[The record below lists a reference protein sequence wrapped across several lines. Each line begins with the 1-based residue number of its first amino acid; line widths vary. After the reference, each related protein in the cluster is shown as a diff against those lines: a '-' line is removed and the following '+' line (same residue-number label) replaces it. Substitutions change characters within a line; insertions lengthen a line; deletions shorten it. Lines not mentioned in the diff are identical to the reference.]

1 MAKRPDHSVPGIL
14 VIDKASGMTSHD
26 VVSRVRRLAHTR
38 KVGHGGTLDPM
49 ATGVLVVGVGKAT
62 RLLTFITGHS
72 KTYEATIRFGLTTST
87 DDAEGALVRAL
98 GCASLSL
105 NELEKAME
113 GLRGEIDQVP
123 SSVSAKKIDGKRAY
137 ELVREGVLV
146 VGVGKA
152 TRLLTFITGHSKTYE
167 ATIRFGLTTSTD
179 DAEGALVRALGCASL
194 SLNELEKAMEGLR
207 GEIDQVPSSVSAKK
221 IDGKRAYELVR
232 EGVEVELKANRVTVS
247 RFERC
252 SDLRRAT
259 LDTSS
264 GPLEVLDVDVV
275 VDCSSGTYI
284 RALARDLGLMLGVG
298 AHLTRLRRTR
308 VGAFTLE
315 DCRTVDS
322 LEDEAAS
329 SRAASHPKMPLPAPT
344 PEGALK
350 SASHSE
356 EPLPAPGLIPLGA
369 AVTAMFPVIFLNE
382 AEAARFLHGNPP
394 KRGPKE
400 LQALLRA
407 APVHR
412 ASVPPT
418 PEAPAAPVSGAP
430 TAPAREAPAASAS
443 GAPAAPA
450 PGVAVPPPLKPVSG
464 APAAPA
470 PGVAVP
476 PPLKPVSGAPAAPA
490 LGVAVPPPLKPVSG
504 APVPPTSGAPASPSL
519 EAPNPSSPRTS
530 AKDALATTML
540 DHGAG
545 LNARTRGETAPVLV
559 DGDTTI
565 FAAADPKGRI
575 LGLIDASK
583 PRLKTICV
591 FFGGEG

>member
-14 VIDKASGMTSHD
+14 VVDKPSGMTSHD

-87 DDAEGALVRAL
+87 DDAEGALVQAL

-105 NELEKAME
+105 DELE
-113 GLRGEIDQVP
+113 
-123 SSVSAKKIDGKRAY
+123 
-137 ELVREGVLV
+137 
-146 VGVGKA
+146 
-152 TRLLTFITGHSKTYE
+152 H
-167 ATIRFGLTTSTD
+167 
-179 DAEGALVRALGCASL
+179 
-194 SLNELEKAMEGLR
+194 AMEGLR

-232 EGVEVELKANRVTVS
+232 EGVEVELKANRVTVL

-259 LDTSS
+259 LDTPS
-264 GPLEVLDVDVV
+264 GRLEVLDVDVV

-284 RALARDLGLMLGVG
+284 RALARDLGSALGVG

-315 DCRTVDS
+315 DCRTLDS
-322 LEDEAAS
+322 LEDEAAN
-329 SRAASHPKMPLPAPT
+329 SRVPSHPKTPLPAPT
-344 PEGALK
+344 STGALK

-356 EPLPAPGLIPLGA
+356 APLPAPGLIPLDE
-369 AVTAMFPVIFLNE
+369 AVTTMFPIISLNE

-400 LQALLRA
+400 LHALMRA

-412 ASVPPT
+412 APVPPTPGAAASPAPEAALPSSLESAASPT
-418 PEAPAAPVSGAP
+418 PEAPAAPVPG
-430 TAPAREAPAASAS
+430 ASATS
-443 GAPAAPA
+443 A
-450 PGVAVPPPLKPVSG
+450 PGVAVPPPEPAPEALASPTPE
-464 APAAPA
+464 APATSA
-470 PGVAVP
+470 PGV
-476 PPLKPVSGAPAAPA
+476 S
-490 LGVAVPPPLKPVSG
+490 
-504 APVPPTSGAPASPSL
+504 ASPSL

-530 AKDALATTML
+530 AKDALASTMP

-545 LNARTRGETAPVLV
+545 LNARIRGETAPVLV

>member
-87 DDAEGALVRAL
+87 DDAEGALVQAL
-98 GCASLSL
+98 GCTSLSL
-105 NELEKAME
+105 
-113 GLRGEIDQVP
+113 D
-123 SSVSAKKIDGKRAY
+123 
-137 ELVREGVLV
+137 
-146 VGVGKA
+146 
-152 TRLLTFITGHSKTYE
+152 
-167 ATIRFGLTTSTD
+167 
-179 DAEGALVRALGCASL
+179 
-194 SLNELEKAMEGLR
+194 ELEKAMEGLR

-259 LDTSS
+259 LDTLS

-284 RALARDLGLMLGVG
+284 RALARDLGSALGVG

-315 DCRTVDS
+315 DCRTLDS
-322 LEDEAAS
+322 LEDEVAN
-329 SRAASHPKMPLPAPT
+329 SRVPCHPKTPLPAPT
-344 PEGALK
+344 STGALK

-356 EPLPAPGLIPLGA
+356 APLPAPGLIPLDE
-369 AVTAMFPVIFLNE
+369 AVTAMFPIISLNE

-400 LQALLRA
+400 LHALLRA
-407 APVHR
+407 ALVHR
-412 ASVPPT
+412 APVPPT
-418 PEAPAAPVSGAP
+418 PGVAASPAPEATLPSSLERAVSPTPGAPAAPVPG
-430 TAPAREAPAASAS
+430 ASATS
-443 GAPAAPA
+443 A
-450 PGVAVPPPLKPVSG
+450 PGVAVPPPPE
-464 APAAPA
+464 PA
-470 PGVAVP
+470 PE
-476 PPLKPVSGAPAAPA
+476 A
-490 LGVAVPPPLKPVSG
+490 L
-504 APVPPTSGAPASPSL
+504 ASPTPEVPATSASGVSASPAL

-530 AKDALATTML
+530 AKDALASTMP

-559 DGDTTI
+559 DGDTII

>member
-14 VIDKASGMTSHD
+14 VVDKPSGMTSHD

-87 DDAEGALVRAL
+87 DDAEGALVQAL

-105 NELEKAME
+105 DELE
-113 GLRGEIDQVP
+113 
-123 SSVSAKKIDGKRAY
+123 
-137 ELVREGVLV
+137 
-146 VGVGKA
+146 
-152 TRLLTFITGHSKTYE
+152 H
-167 ATIRFGLTTSTD
+167 
-179 DAEGALVRALGCASL
+179 
-194 SLNELEKAMEGLR
+194 AMEGLR

-259 LDTSS
+259 LDTPS
-264 GPLEVLDVDVV
+264 GRLEVLDVDVV

-284 RALARDLGLMLGVG
+284 RALARDLGSALGVG

-315 DCRTVDS
+315 DCRTLDS
-322 LEDEAAS
+322 LEDEAAN
-329 SRAASHPKMPLPAPT
+329 SRVPSHPKTPLPAPT
-344 PEGALK
+344 STGALK

-356 EPLPAPGLIPLGA
+356 APLPAPGLIPLDE
-369 AVTAMFPVIFLNE
+369 AVTTMFPIISLNE

-400 LQALLRA
+400 LHALMRA

-412 ASVPPT
+412 APVPPTPGAAASPAPEAALPSSLESAASPT
-418 PEAPAAPVSGAP
+418 PEAPAAPVPG
-430 TAPAREAPAASAS
+430 ASATS
-443 GAPAAPA
+443 A
-450 PGVAVPPPLKPVSG
+450 PGVAVPPPEPAPEALASPTPE
-464 APAAPA
+464 APATSA
-470 PGVAVP
+470 PGV
-476 PPLKPVSGAPAAPA
+476 S
-490 LGVAVPPPLKPVSG
+490 
-504 APVPPTSGAPASPSL
+504 ASPSL

-530 AKDALATTML
+530 AKDALASTMP

-545 LNARTRGETAPVLV
+545 LNARIRGETAPVLV

>member
-14 VIDKASGMTSHD
+14 VIDKPSGMTSHD

-87 DDAEGALVRAL
+87 DDAEGTLVQAL

-105 NELEKAME
+105 AELE
-113 GLRGEIDQVP
+113 
-123 SSVSAKKIDGKRAY
+123 
-137 ELVREGVLV
+137 
-146 VGVGKA
+146 
-152 TRLLTFITGHSKTYE
+152 H
-167 ATIRFGLTTSTD
+167 
-179 DAEGALVRALGCASL
+179 
-194 SLNELEKAMEGLR
+194 AMEGLR

-259 LDTSS
+259 LDTLS
-264 GPLEVLDVDVV
+264 GPLELLDVDVV

-284 RALARDLGLMLGVG
+284 RALARDLGSALGVG

-315 DCRTVDS
+315 DCRTLDS
-322 LEDEAAS
+322 LEDEAAN
-329 SRAASHPKMPLPAPT
+329 SRVPSHPKTPLPAPT
-344 PEGALK
+344 STGALK

-356 EPLPAPGLIPLGA
+356 APLPAPGLIPLDE
-369 AVTAMFPVIFLNE
+369 AVTTMFPIISLNE

-400 LQALLRA
+400 LHALMRA

-412 ASVPPT
+412 APVPPTPGAAASPAPEAALPSSLESAASPT
-418 PEAPAAPVSGAP
+418 PEAPAAPVPG
-430 TAPAREAPAASAS
+430 ASATS
-443 GAPAAPA
+443 A
-450 PGVAVPPPLKPVSG
+450 PGVAVPPPEPAPEALASPTPE
-464 APAAPA
+464 APATSA
-470 PGVAVP
+470 PGV
-476 PPLKPVSGAPAAPA
+476 S
-490 LGVAVPPPLKPVSG
+490 
-504 APVPPTSGAPASPSL
+504 ASPSL

-530 AKDALATTML
+530 AKDALASTMP

-545 LNARTRGETAPVLV
+545 LNARIRGETAPVLV

>member
-1 MAKRPDHSVPGIL
+1 MAKRPDHSLPGIL
-14 VIDKASGMTSHD
+14 IVDKPSGMTSHD

-87 DDAEGALVRAL
+87 DDAEGALVQAL

-105 NELEKAME
+105 DELE
-113 GLRGEIDQVP
+113 
-123 SSVSAKKIDGKRAY
+123 
-137 ELVREGVLV
+137 
-146 VGVGKA
+146 
-152 TRLLTFITGHSKTYE
+152 H
-167 ATIRFGLTTSTD
+167 
-179 DAEGALVRALGCASL
+179 
-194 SLNELEKAMEGLR
+194 AMEGLR

-259 LDTSS
+259 LDTPS
-264 GPLEVLDVDVV
+264 GRLEVLDVDVV

-284 RALARDLGLMLGVG
+284 RALARDLGSALGVG

-315 DCRTVDS
+315 DCRTLDS
-322 LEDEAAS
+322 LEDEAANS
-329 SRAASHPKMPLPAPT
+329 LVPCHPEMPLPAPT
-344 PEGALK
+344 SAGALK
-350 SASHSE
+350 SASHAE
-356 EPLPAPGLIPLGA
+356 APLPAPGLIPLDE
-369 AVTAMFPVIFLNE
+369 AVTAMFPIISLNE

-400 LQALLRA
+400 LEALMWA

-412 ASVPPT
+412 APVPPTPGVAASPAPEATLPSSPESAVSPT
-418 PEAPAAPVSGAP
+418 PEAPAALTRGAPVSSVSGAL
-430 TAPAREAPAASAS
+430 AAS
-443 GAPAAPA
+443 A
-450 PGVAVPPPLKPVSG
+450 PGVAVTPSPEAL
-464 APAAPA
+464 AAPTPEVPA
-470 PGVAVP
+470 TSASGV
-476 PPLKPVSGAPAAPA
+476 S
-490 LGVAVPPPLKPVSG
+490 
-504 APVPPTSGAPASPSL
+504 ASPAL

-530 AKDALATTML
+530 AKDALASTMP

>member
-1 MAKRPDHSVPGIL
+1 MAKRPDHSLPGIL
-14 VIDKASGMTSHD
+14 IVDKPSGMTSHD

-87 DDAEGALVRAL
+87 DDAEGALVQAL

-105 NELEKAME
+105 DELE
-113 GLRGEIDQVP
+113 
-123 SSVSAKKIDGKRAY
+123 
-137 ELVREGVLV
+137 
-146 VGVGKA
+146 
-152 TRLLTFITGHSKTYE
+152 H
-167 ATIRFGLTTSTD
+167 
-179 DAEGALVRALGCASL
+179 
-194 SLNELEKAMEGLR
+194 AMEGLR

-259 LDTSS
+259 LDTPS
-264 GPLEVLDVDVV
+264 GRLEVLDVDVV

-284 RALARDLGLMLGVG
+284 RALARDLGLALGVG

-315 DCRTVDS
+315 DCRTLDS

-329 SRAASHPKMPLPAPT
+329 SLVPCHPEMPLPAPT
-344 PEGALK
+344 SAGALK
-350 SASHSE
+350 FASHAES
-356 EPLPAPGLIPLGA
+356 PLPAPGLIPLDE
-369 AVTAMFPVIFLNE
+369 AVTAMFPIISLNE

-400 LQALLRA
+400 LHALMRA

-412 ASVPPT
+412 APVPPTPGAAASPAPEAALPSSLESAASST
-418 PEAPAAPVSGAP
+418 PEAPAAPVPG
-430 TAPAREAPAASAS
+430 ASATS
-443 GAPAAPA
+443 A
-450 PGVAVPPPLKPVSG
+450 PGVAVPPPPE
-464 APAAPA
+464 PA
-470 PGVAVP
+470 PEALASLTPEVPATSASGV
-476 PPLKPVSGAPAAPA
+476 S
-490 LGVAVPPPLKPVSG
+490 
-504 APVPPTSGAPASPSL
+504 ASPAL

-530 AKDALATTML
+530 AKDALASTMP

>member
-14 VIDKASGMTSHD
+14 VVDKPSGMTSHD

-87 DDAEGALVRAL
+87 DDAEGALVQVL

-105 NELEKAME
+105 DELE
-113 GLRGEIDQVP
+113 
-123 SSVSAKKIDGKRAY
+123 
-137 ELVREGVLV
+137 
-146 VGVGKA
+146 
-152 TRLLTFITGHSKTYE
+152 H
-167 ATIRFGLTTSTD
+167 
-179 DAEGALVRALGCASL
+179 
-194 SLNELEKAMEGLR
+194 AMEGLR

-247 RFERC
+247 RFEHC

-259 LDTSS
+259 LDTPS

-284 RALARDLGLMLGVG
+284 RALARDLGLALGVG

-315 DCRTVDS
+315 DCRTLDS
-322 LEDEAAS
+322 LEDEVAN
-329 SRAASHPKMPLPAPT
+329 SRVPCHPKTPLPAPT
-344 PEGALK
+344 STGALK
-350 SASHSE
+350 SASHTE
-356 EPLPAPGLIPLGA
+356 APLPAPGLIPLDE
-369 AVTAMFPVIFLNE
+369 AVTAMCPIISLNE

-400 LQALLRA
+400 LEALLRA

-412 ASVPPT
+412 APVPPTLGVAASPTSGATLPSSLERAVSPT
-418 PEAPAAPVSGAP
+418 PEAPAAPVPG
-430 TAPAREAPAASAS
+430 ASATS
-443 GAPAAPA
+443 A
-450 PGVAVPPPLKPVSG
+450 PGVAVPPPPE
-464 APAAPA
+464 PA
-470 PGVAVP
+470 PEALASLTPEVPATSASGV
-476 PPLKPVSGAPAAPA
+476 S
-490 LGVAVPPPLKPVSG
+490 
-504 APVPPTSGAPASPSL
+504 ASPAL

-530 AKDALATTML
+530 AKDALASTMP

>member
-14 VIDKASGMTSHD
+14 VVDKPSGMTSHD

-87 DDAEGALVRAL
+87 DDAEGALVQAL

-105 NELEKAME
+105 DELE
-113 GLRGEIDQVP
+113 
-123 SSVSAKKIDGKRAY
+123 
-137 ELVREGVLV
+137 
-146 VGVGKA
+146 
-152 TRLLTFITGHSKTYE
+152 H
-167 ATIRFGLTTSTD
+167 
-179 DAEGALVRALGCASL
+179 
-194 SLNELEKAMEGLR
+194 AMEGLR

-252 SDLRRAT
+252 SDLRRTT
-259 LDTSS
+259 LDTPS
-264 GPLEVLDVDVV
+264 GRLEVLDVDVV

-284 RALARDLGLMLGVG
+284 RALARDLGSELGVG

-329 SRAASHPKMPLPAPT
+329 SRVPSHPKIPLPAPT
-344 PEGALK
+344 SAGALK
-350 SASHSE
+350 FASHAE
-356 EPLPAPGLIPLGA
+356 APLPAPGLIPLDE
-369 AVTAMFPVIFLNE
+369 AVTTMFPIISLNE

-400 LQALLRA
+400 LHALMRA

-412 ASVPPT
+412 APVPPTPGAAASPAPEAALPSSLESAASPT
-418 PEAPAAPVSGAP
+418 PEAPAAPVPG
-430 TAPAREAPAASAS
+430 ASATS
-443 GAPAAPA
+443 A
-450 PGVAVPPPLKPVSG
+450 PGVAVPPPPEP
-464 APAAPA
+464 APEALAAPTPEVPA
-470 PGVAVP
+470 TSASGV
-476 PPLKPVSGAPAAPA
+476 S
-490 LGVAVPPPLKPVSG
+490 
-504 APVPPTSGAPASPSL
+504 ASPAL

-530 AKDALATTML
+530 AKDALASTMP

>member
-14 VIDKASGMTSHD
+14 VVDKPSGMTSHD

-87 DDAEGALVRAL
+87 DDAEGALVQAL

-105 NELEKAME
+105 
-113 GLRGEIDQVP
+113 D
-123 SSVSAKKIDGKRAY
+123 
-137 ELVREGVLV
+137 
-146 VGVGKA
+146 
-152 TRLLTFITGHSKTYE
+152 
-167 ATIRFGLTTSTD
+167 
-179 DAEGALVRALGCASL
+179 
-194 SLNELEKAMEGLR
+194 ELEKAMEGLR

-259 LDTSS
+259 LDTPS

-284 RALARDLGLMLGVG
+284 RALARDLGLALGVG

-329 SRAASHPKMPLPAPT
+329 SRVPSHPKMPLPAPT
-344 PEGALK
+344 SAGALK
-350 SASHSE
+350 FASHAES
-356 EPLPAPGLIPLGA
+356 PLPAPGLIPLDE
-369 AVTAMFPVIFLNE
+369 AVTTMFPIISLNE

-400 LQALLRA
+400 LHALMRA

-412 ASVPPT
+412 TPVPPTPGVAASPAPEATLPSSLERAVSPT
-418 PEAPAAPVSGAP
+418 PEAPVS
-430 TAPAREAPAASAS
+430 SAS
-443 GAPAAPA
+443 GASATSA
-450 PGVAVPPPLKPVSG
+450 PGVAVPPPPE
-464 APAAPA
+464 PA
-470 PGVAVP
+470 PEALASLTPEVPATSASGV
-476 PPLKPVSGAPAAPA
+476 S
-490 LGVAVPPPLKPVSG
+490 
-504 APVPPTSGAPASPSL
+504 ASPAL

-530 AKDALATTML
+530 AKDALASTMP

>member
-14 VIDKASGMTSHD
+14 VVDKPSGMTSHD

-87 DDAEGALVRAL
+87 DDAEGALVQVL

-105 NELEKAME
+105 DELE
-113 GLRGEIDQVP
+113 
-123 SSVSAKKIDGKRAY
+123 
-137 ELVREGVLV
+137 
-146 VGVGKA
+146 
-152 TRLLTFITGHSKTYE
+152 H
-167 ATIRFGLTTSTD
+167 
-179 DAEGALVRALGCASL
+179 
-194 SLNELEKAMEGLR
+194 AMEGLR

-247 RFERC
+247 RFEHC

-259 LDTSS
+259 LDTPS

-284 RALARDLGLMLGVG
+284 RALARDLGLALGVG

-315 DCRTVDS
+315 DCRTLDS
-322 LEDEAAS
+322 LEDEVAN
-329 SRAASHPKMPLPAPT
+329 SRVPCHPKTPLPAPT
-344 PEGALK
+344 STGALK
-350 SASHSE
+350 SASHTE
-356 EPLPAPGLIPLGA
+356 APLPAPGLIPLDE
-369 AVTAMFPVIFLNE
+369 AVTAMFPIISLNE

-400 LQALLRA
+400 LEALLRA

-412 ASVPPT
+412 APVPPTLGVAASPTSGATLPSSLERAVSPT
-418 PEAPAAPVSGAP
+418 PEAPAAPVPG
-430 TAPAREAPAASAS
+430 ASATS
-443 GAPAAPA
+443 A
-450 PGVAVPPPLKPVSG
+450 PGVAVPPPPE
-464 APAAPA
+464 PA
-470 PGVAVP
+470 PEALASLTPEVPATSASGV
-476 PPLKPVSGAPAAPA
+476 S
-490 LGVAVPPPLKPVSG
+490 
-504 APVPPTSGAPASPSL
+504 ASPAL

-530 AKDALATTML
+530 AKDALASTMP

>member
-87 DDAEGALVRAL
+87 DDAEGALVQAL

-105 NELEKAME
+105 
-113 GLRGEIDQVP
+113 D
-123 SSVSAKKIDGKRAY
+123 
-137 ELVREGVLV
+137 
-146 VGVGKA
+146 
-152 TRLLTFITGHSKTYE
+152 
-167 ATIRFGLTTSTD
+167 
-179 DAEGALVRALGCASL
+179 
-194 SLNELEKAMEGLR
+194 ELEKAMEGLR

-259 LDTSS
+259 LDTPS
-264 GPLEVLDVDVV
+264 GRLEVLDVDVV

-284 RALARDLGLMLGVG
+284 RALARDLGSALGVG

-315 DCRTVDS
+315 DCRTLDS
-322 LEDEAAS
+322 LEDEAAN
-329 SRAASHPKMPLPAPT
+329 SRVPCHPEMPLPAPT
-344 PEGALK
+344 SAGALK
-350 SASHSE
+350 SASHAE
-356 EPLPAPGLIPLGA
+356 APLPAPGLIPLDE
-369 AVTAMFPVIFLNE
+369 AVTAMFPIISLNE

-400 LQALLRA
+400 LEALMWA

-412 ASVPPT
+412 APVPPTPGVAASPAPEATLPSSPESAVSPT
-418 PEAPAAPVSGAP
+418 PEAPAALTRGAPVSSVSGAL
-430 TAPAREAPAASAS
+430 AAS
-443 GAPAAPA
+443 A
-450 PGVAVPPPLKPVSG
+450 PGVAVTPSPE
-464 APAAPA
+464 
-470 PGVAVP
+470 
-476 PPLKPVSGAPAAPA
+476 A
-490 LGVAVPPPLKPVSG
+490 L
-504 APVPPTSGAPASPSL
+504 ASPTPEVPATSASGVSASPAL

-530 AKDALATTML
+530 AKDALASTMP

>member
-14 VIDKASGMTSHD
+14 IVDKPSGMTSHD

-87 DDAEGALVRAL
+87 DDAEGALVQAL

-105 NELEKAME
+105 
-113 GLRGEIDQVP
+113 D
-123 SSVSAKKIDGKRAY
+123 
-137 ELVREGVLV
+137 
-146 VGVGKA
+146 
-152 TRLLTFITGHSKTYE
+152 
-167 ATIRFGLTTSTD
+167 
-179 DAEGALVRALGCASL
+179 
-194 SLNELEKAMEGLR
+194 ELEKAMEGLR

-259 LDTSS
+259 LDTPS

-344 PEGALK
+344 SAGALK
-350 SASHSE
+350 FASHAE
-356 EPLPAPGLIPLGA
+356 APLPAPGLIPLDE
-369 AVTAMFPVIFLNE
+369 AVTAMFPIISLNE

-400 LQALLRA
+400 LHALMRA

-412 ASVPPT
+412 APVPPTPGAAASPAPEAALPSSLESAASPT
-418 PEAPAAPVSGAP
+418 PEAPAAPVPG
-430 TAPAREAPAASAS
+430 ASATS
-443 GAPAAPA
+443 A
-450 PGVAVPPPLKPVSG
+450 PGVAVPPPPEP
-464 APAAPA
+464 APEALAAPTPEVPA
-470 PGVAVP
+470 TSASGV
-476 PPLKPVSGAPAAPA
+476 S
-490 LGVAVPPPLKPVSG
+490 
-504 APVPPTSGAPASPSL
+504 ASPAL

-530 AKDALATTML
+530 AKDALASTMP

>member
-14 VIDKASGMTSHD
+14 IVDKPSGMTSHD

-87 DDAEGALVRAL
+87 DDAEGVLVQAL
-98 GCASLSL
+98 GCTSLSL
-105 NELEKAME
+105 DELE
-113 GLRGEIDQVP
+113 
-123 SSVSAKKIDGKRAY
+123 
-137 ELVREGVLV
+137 
-146 VGVGKA
+146 
-152 TRLLTFITGHSKTYE
+152 H
-167 ATIRFGLTTSTD
+167 
-179 DAEGALVRALGCASL
+179 
-194 SLNELEKAMEGLR
+194 AMEGLR

-259 LDTSS
+259 LDTPS
-264 GPLEVLDVDVV
+264 GRLEVLDVDVV

-284 RALARDLGLMLGVG
+284 RALARDLGSALGVG

-315 DCRTVDS
+315 DCRTLDS
-322 LEDEAAS
+322 LEDEVAN
-329 SRAASHPKMPLPAPT
+329 SRVPCHPKTPLPAPT
-344 PEGALK
+344 STGALK

-356 EPLPAPGLIPLGA
+356 APLPAPGLIPLDE
-369 AVTAMFPVIFLNE
+369 AVTAMFPIISLNE

-400 LQALLRA
+400 LHALMRA

-412 ASVPPT
+412 APVPPT
-418 PEAPAAPVSGAP
+418 PGA
-430 TAPAREAPAASAS
+430 AASPTPGAAFPSSLESAALLTSEALASPAS
-443 GAPAAPA
+443 GAPASFTRGAPVSSASGALATSA
-450 PGVAVPPPLKPVSG
+450 PGVAVPPPPE
-464 APAAPA
+464 PA
-470 PGVAVP
+470 PE
-476 PPLKPVSGAPAAPA
+476 A
-490 LGVAVPPPLKPVSG
+490 L
-504 APVPPTSGAPASPSL
+504 ASPTPEVPATSASGVSASPAL

-530 AKDALATTML
+530 AKDALASTMP

>member
-14 VIDKASGMTSHD
+14 VVDKPSGMTSHD

-87 DDAEGALVRAL
+87 DDAEGALVQAL

-105 NELEKAME
+105 
-113 GLRGEIDQVP
+113 D
-123 SSVSAKKIDGKRAY
+123 
-137 ELVREGVLV
+137 
-146 VGVGKA
+146 
-152 TRLLTFITGHSKTYE
+152 
-167 ATIRFGLTTSTD
+167 
-179 DAEGALVRALGCASL
+179 
-194 SLNELEKAMEGLR
+194 ELEKAMEGLR

-259 LDTSS
+259 LDTPSS
-264 GPLEVLDVDVV
+264 PLEVLDVDVV

-284 RALARDLGLMLGVG
+284 RALARDLGLALGVG

-329 SRAASHPKMPLPAPT
+329 SRVPSHPKMPLPAPT
-344 PEGALK
+344 SAGALK
-350 SASHSE
+350 FASHAES
-356 EPLPAPGLIPLGA
+356 PLPAPGLIPLDE
-369 AVTAMFPVIFLNE
+369 AVMAMFPIISLNE

-400 LQALLRA
+400 LYALMRA
-407 APVHR
+407 ALVHR
-412 ASVPPT
+412 APVSPT
-418 PEAPAAPVSGAP
+418 PGAAASPTPGAALPSSLESAALLTSEALASPASGAPASFTRGAPAAPVPG
-430 TAPAREAPAASAS
+430 ASATS
-443 GAPAAPA
+443 A
-450 PGVAVPPPLKPVSG
+450 PGVAVPPPPEP
-464 APAAPA
+464 APEALAAPTPEVPA
-470 PGVAVP
+470 TSASGV
-476 PPLKPVSGAPAAPA
+476 S
-490 LGVAVPPPLKPVSG
+490 
-504 APVPPTSGAPASPSL
+504 ASPAL

-530 AKDALATTML
+530 AKDALASTMP